1 MLDNKENFPRDIN
14 VYLNYYSFKDK
25 DKVYTNGI
33 DLIPLSRVQTAV
45 EHYIEEIK
53 NKYKRKIVKYY
64 YQEDMDRYLIG
75 KYKAGSKLYYAE
87 VNIKGELIYRYEKDH
102 FIGRNHAIKPKELTL
117 SEWMERWFKYQVEHM
132 APPKSDSV

>member
-53 NKYKRKIVKYY
+53 NKYKRKIVITKRIWI
-64 YQEDMDRYLIG
+64 DIL
-75 KYKAGSKLYYAE
+75 L
-87 VNIKGELIYRYEKDH
+87 VNIKLV
-102 FIGRNHAIKPKELTL
+102 L
-117 SEWMERWFKYQVEHM
+117 SYIMLK
-132 APPKSDSV
+132 